1 MVDGLSCLWIGRQKF
16 RDLVWGA
23 ESSDMQE
30 CVVLN
35 SILPIE
41 SFHRYNNFWLWN
53 SRFSGHFWPWL
64 DSCIL
69 AGLPGS

>member
-1 MVDGLSCLWIGRQKF
+1 
-16 RDLVWGA
+16 
-23 ESSDMQE
+23 
-30 CVVLN
+30 VLN
-35 SILPIE
+35 SILPIV
-41 SFHRYNNFWLWN
+41 SLHRYNNLWLWN